1 MKWRYTG
8 DAIATYPAYLDT
20 GTGCTLVA
28 EPGGTY
34 EIAPAEG
41 GEQLPVPPAG
51 PWERVK
57 SSSPSKD
64 KE

>member
-8 DAIATYPAYLDT
+8 DQVATYPEYRDAETD
-20 GTGCTLVA
+20 CTLVA

-34 EIAPAEG
+34 EITPAEG
-41 GEQLPVPPAG
+41 GEQLPVPPNG

-57 SSSPSKD
+57 SSSTSKD